1 MLASSDYSS
10 PLASGGEGYRIENE
24 IQTTFF
30 FAMIA
35 ELELPPLPGYRIT
48 KMEFQVNN
56 ELNYDTDDL
65 LLDLNNGTG
74 KIKQLTSIKSNCNI
88 TSICDSFH
96 DFALDYQKYENDV
109 KNGSLYF
116 AIATSFLPNAS
127 KPIIDLIA
135 HAKDSANTEEFIQY
149 TKNMPKRAK
158 NVYSKLETTTNKV
171 NGSNLYEILRHTNL
185 YVFDYVV
192 ESANCPFS
200 FTKSL
205 VYNASKHKLVNNINI
220 ETAWC
225 MVASH
230 ISRRNARAEPISLN
244 SIPPPIRDLFV
255 LPSQSICPTFD
266 IGSTPELSLISA
278 FDLSNEYD
286 ADFVSSLTNI
296 TDKNI
301 LRRELHKYVNQGLIF
316 MDGDSYYLEHREEW
330 LQNGLDNLS
339 PRVIHAFIVSA
350 FDTIEKVSSNVFISS
365 SFLNYHNINTT
376 KAATC
381 SPILHTAILRS
392 LSYIAQCTQKEV
404 HAESL
409 KGSIVHEIRKLF
421 QKQQD
426 NWEFWATF
434 KDNLYLLAIMDPS
447 SFLDAIKQLFAKLE
461 EDKNKQLLASL
472 SMSSFFQPISYAL
485 AKICWDERHI
495 NDAAPLLA
503 KITQYET
510 SDTALDYLC
519 GVFVPWRPQ
528 TYASAHLRV
537 STIKNIIEKFP
548 CLDGKMLAK
557 LLSHEY
563 ASISVDPPAY
573 LKKNQNDIKIDPHYE
588 WGQYSKILINR
599 AKHSFNCLLV
609 LCDNIPYV
617 KAYIW
622 QDFISLCS
630 QDFLNQM
637 NDDEKLQVIKRL
649 ANIIESGS
657 MTDDEQSS
665 IITLIKKI
673 NISSIH
679 KKYSHLFSYATINCN
694 NATIKEQQKTACSE
708 ALGRGL
714 NELILLAKES
724 EYPWI
729 LGETLSDVFML
740 TEKNISE
747 LLSSKYKKVHMMLQ
761 AYLYCHK
768 DSLNYFYKI
777 EDKEK
782 VALLAILPI
791 TNQVLDLVDSLPN
804 PAEYWNIL
812 NPDCRDLSI
821 EVTQRVLRGLKDNK
835 RYLDAIPCMHQLI
848 TNGTKNGNLQNID
861 TTLLYSILTNINTKK
876 QIDDIFKYWINDII
890 KFLQASTLNKAKKLR
905 LELKFLF
912 LYRFYDF
919 NPKTIIEKIQNDP
932 EYCQKL
938 LTKSRCIYYRG
949 QYLPIFLNSVRFIPG
964 GDLENH
970 KNIAT
975 WIDKFVKCRKDEKSA
990 YYFVGKV
997 LARSCINI
1005 DHNRIS
1011 IPDSILNILNSCDH
1025 NAMRHGFA
1033 NEILYPSGGRV
1044 TNLPEEQTMNIA
1056 NNEYWSR
1063 YAESIDST
1071 YPIFA
1076 VTCREISD
1084 GFIRNA
1090 EWERTYINT
1099 RQKLLE
1105 LNLDDF

>member
-1 MLASSDYSS
+1 MFTNSKYSS
-10 PLASGGEGYRIENE
+10 SLASGGEGYRIENE

-35 ELELPPLPGYRIT
+35 ELELPPLPGYHIT
-48 KMEFQVNN
+48 KMEFQIKN

-65 LLDLNNGTG
+65 LLELNNGTD
-74 KIKQLTSIKSNCNI
+74 KIRQLASIKSNCNI
-88 TSICDSFH
+88 TSFCDSFH
-96 DFALDYQKYENDV
+96 DFALDYQKYKNDV
-109 KNGSLYF
+109 KSGSLYF

-135 HAKDSANTEEFIQY
+135 HAKDSADAEEFIRY
-149 TKNMPKRAK
+149 TKNIPKRAK
-158 NVYSKLETTTNKV
+158 DIYSRLETTTSKV
-171 NGSNLYEILRHTNL
+171 NGCNLYEILRCTNL
-185 YVFDYVV
+185 YIFDYAV

-230 ISRRNARAEPISLN
+230 ISRRNARAESVSLN
-244 SIPPPIRDLFV
+244 SIPPPIRDLFT
-255 LPSQSICPTFD
+255 LPSQSIRPALD

-286 ADFVSSLTNI
+286 AGFVSGLTNI

-339 PRVIHAFIVSA
+339 PRTIYTFIVSA
-350 FDTIEKVSSNVFISS
+350 FNVIEKVSSSTFISS
-365 SFLNYHNINTT
+365 SFPNYHSTHT
-376 KAATC
+376 SKAATY
-381 SPILHTAILRS
+381 SPMLHTAILRS

-404 HAESL
+404 HTWSL
-409 KGSIVHEIRKLF
+409 KRPIAYEIRKLF
-421 QKQQD
+421 QKQQN
-426 NWEFWATF
+426 NWKFWATF
-434 KDNLYLLAIMDPS
+434 KDNLHLLAIMDPS
-447 SFLDAIKQLFAKLE
+447 SFLDAIKQLLAKLE
-461 EDKNKQLLASL
+461 EDKNKQLLANL
-472 SMSSFFQPISYAL
+472 SASNFFQPISYAL

-503 KITQYET
+503 KIAQYET
-510 SDTALDYLC
+510 SGIALDYLC
-519 GVFVPWRPQ
+519 GVFMPWRPQ
-528 TYASAHLRV
+528 TYASTHLRV

-548 CLDGKMLAK
+548 CLDGKMLAR

-563 ASISVDPPAY
+563 VSISIDPPVF
-573 LKKNQNDIKIDPHYE
+573 LRKNQNDVKIDPHYE
-588 WGQYSKILINR
+588 WEQYSKILIDR
-599 AKHSFNCLLV
+599 AKYSFKCLLV
-609 LCDNIPYV
+609 LCNNIPHI

-622 QDFISLCS
+622 QDFISLCN
-630 QDFLNQM
+630 QNFLNQM
-637 NDDEKLQVIKRL
+637 NDDEKLQVINHL
-649 ANIIESGS
+649 TDIVESKS
-657 MTDDEQSS
+657 MTDDEQSG

-679 KKYSHLFSYATINCN
+679 KKYSHLFSYATINCD
-694 NATIKEQQKTACSE
+694 NATIKEQQKTACLE
-708 ALGRGL
+708 TLGCGL

-724 EYPWI
+724 ECPWF
-729 LGETLSDVFML
+729 LGETLSDVHML
-740 TEKNISE
+740 TEKDISE
-747 LLSSKYKKVHMMLQ
+747 LLSSKCKKVHMMLQ
-761 AYLYCHK
+761 AYLYYHE
-768 DSLNYFYKI
+768 DSLNYFYKV

-782 VALLAILPI
+782 AALLAILPI
-791 TNQVLDLVDSLPN
+791 TNQVLDLVDSLPS
-804 PAEYWNIL
+804 PTEYWNIL

-821 EVTQRVLRGLKDNK
+821 EVTQRVLRGLKNNK
-835 RYLDAIPCMHQLI
+835 RYLDAIPCVHQLI
-848 TNGTKNGNLQNID
+848 ANNTKTGNLQNID
-861 TTLLYSILTNINTKK
+861 TTLLYSILTNINAKR
-876 QIDDIFKYWINDII
+876 QIDGTFAYWINDII
-890 KFLQASTLNKAKKLR
+890 KFLQASALDKAKKLR

-912 LYRFYDF
+912 LYRLYDF
-919 NPKTIIEKIQNDP
+919 NPKTIIEKIQNYP
-932 EYCQKL
+932 EYCQEL
-938 LTKSRCIYYRG
+938 LTKSRGTYYKRR
-949 QYLPIFLNSVRFIPG
+949 YLSIFLNSVRFIPG
-964 GDLENH
+964 GDLKNH
-970 KNIAT
+970 IKIAT
-975 WIDKFVKCRKDEKSA
+975 WIDEFAKCQKDENSA
-990 YYFVGKV
+990 YYFVGKI

-1005 DHNRIS
+1005 SYSGIS
-1011 IPDSILNILNSCDH
+1011 IPDSVLSVLNQCDH
-1025 NAMRHGFA
+1025 NAIRHGFA
-1033 NEILYPSGGRV
+1033 NEILHPSGGKV

-1056 NNEYWSR
+1056 NNEYWSQ

-1071 YPIFA
+1071 YPVFA

-1090 EWERTYINT
+1090 EWERTHINT